1 METLSRRICNL
12 CLEPPHRWEQALTSN
27 LSPTNEG
34 VPMSFGIGDAIEGAV
49 TDAITEAILGVFTGS
64 LESGSDTPE

>member
-1 METLSRRICNL
+1 
-12 CLEPPHRWEQALTSN
+12 
-27 LSPTNEG
+27 
-34 VPMSFGIGDAIEGAV
+34 MSFGIGDAIEGAV